1 MRPEDTLTR
10 RSVRWRVSGR
20 PSTVRTVAVIM
31 TTALCLSGCAS
42 HRSMKEEESSMMQ
55 EIVTDS
61 MFRKVRCVLTT
72 MPEPVSV
79 AKMDVAYDSLS
90 ALPSGAVFTAR
101 EGRATATLQKDG
113 NRIVVYATCDS
124 LERQVACYEEEI
136 ARLRMKDEQRSDS
149 VRTAK
154 EDRRPIVPVLAFV
167 AGMFVMWILRR
178 VFS

>member
-1 MRPEDTLTR
+1 M
-10 RSVRWRVSGR
+10 
-20 PSTVRTVAVIM
+20 VRTV
-31 TTALCLSGCAS
+31 
-42 HRSMKEEESSMMQ
+42 RY
-55 EIVTDS
+55 
-61 MFRKVRCVLTT
+61 VLTT

-90 ALPSGAVFTAR
+90 ALPEGAVFTAR

-149 VRTAK
+149 VRT
-154 EDRRPIVPVLAFV
+154 ETEERRRSVPVWAFLWGGAV
-167 AGMFVMWILRR
+167 GMLVMWAARR
-178 VFS
+178 

>member
-1 MRPEDTLTR
+1 
-10 RSVRWRVSGR
+10 
-20 PSTVRTVAVIM
+20 
-31 TTALCLSGCAS
+31 
-42 HRSMKEEESSMMQ
+42 
-55 EIVTDS
+55 
-61 MFRKVRCVLTT
+61 

-136 ARLRMKDEQRSDS
+136 ARLRMKDERRSDS

>member
-1 MRPEDTLTR
+1 MRPADTLTR

-42 HRSMKEEESSMMQ
+42 HRSMTEEESSMMQ
-55 EIVTDS
+55 ELVTDS

-149 VRTAK
+149 VRTEK